1 MKKLINIFA
10 AAALLLGMA
19 TGAAAQNKI
28 SGTVTDTEGN
38 PLIQASVLVQG
49 STQGTV
55 TDIDG
60 KWSLSVKP
68 GASIIV
74 SYIGYTDVS
83 FKTTSAKA
91 VYNVVLSADENFL
104 DDVVVVGYGTQKK
117 VNLTGSV
124 SSVSS
129 EMLEKRP
136 IVNTS
141 TALQGIAAG
150 VTVTTQSGAP
160 GGDGGTVR
168 VRGLGTFGQSSASPL
183 ILIDGVQG
191 SMNDVDASQ
200 IDKIS
205 VLKDAASSAI
215 YGSRAANGVIL
226 ITTKRGSKGKT
237 SVTYRGYAGFQ
248 TPTDLP
254 ELVNAEEFM
263 VLNRETSLN
272 DGTPPVYTEDYI
284 MNYRANH
291 AIDPD
296 NYPLNDWQ
304 KLVLTGSGFL
314 HNHNLTMTASAD
326 KVKTRTT
333 LNFLSQDG
341 IITTADYHKFNLRN
355 NMNITFSP
363 KLEMRFDFSMMF
375 SDRNRSPYQ
384 STIFNY
390 MNTRDPL
397 NPGRFS
403 TGLYVGNAGTTHNI
417 LPYLEGSAGN
427 INNKALRLNGAM
439 ALTWKP
445 LEWLTLEGNV
455 APRLVL
461 SNTHNYRLVT
471 QLYADPFGTPGLSV
485 PAFNSLTESAEYDWY
500 GTYQFTTTA
509 EKKFGAHTFK
519 ALAGWS
525 YEDMTTKSL
534 SAYRQDFAYPDYDVI
549 SAGAD
554 NETKDNGGSMSQ
566 WALQSIFGRIN
577 YNYKERYLFEANVR
591 VDGSSRFKGANRYS
605 VFPSAS
611 FGWRVT
617 EEPFLQPLKKQ
628 LTELKFR
635 ASYGTL
641 GNQSIGSN
649 YPTIQTLA
657 ISSISAGGNGGKTV
671 LPIVTLTTLANENIT
686 WETAKMTDFGFDV
699 ALFNKLDVTFDWY
712 YKVTEGILLTLPIP
726 KVIGLSAPY
735 QNSGE
740 VINRGWELSVG
751 YHDKKGDWSWGIDA
765 NLSDVHNWI
774 SKLPTGNG
782 KVSDNIVHLI
792 GYPINSIW
800 GYECLGIARTQEDAD
815 YVNVNQPQ
823 FGAAIKPGDLVFKDR
838 GGAVDPETGE
848 DIPDGKIDEN
858 DQTVIGNCIPRYT
871 FGVTLNLGWK
881 NWNLSTFIQ
890 GVGKVD
896 GLLSSYY
903 VMPNT
908 QGGTYRK
915 EHLDRWT
922 EADPEHGYYPRM
934 SAITSNNNKIS
945 DFWVRSAAYAR
956 IKNVQLSYTFP
967 KKWARTV
974 GLGGVML
981 FANAQNLFTFTN
993 FYQGYDPEVNFSGDA
1008 DGVTLGSAN
1017 NYPQVKTFTA
1027 GVEIKF

>member
-10 AAALLLGMA
+10 AATLLLGMA

-363 KLEMRFDFSMMF
+363 KLEMRFDFSMIVARR
-375 SDRNRSPYQ
+375 DAD
-384 STIFNY
+384 STSER
-390 MNTRDPL
+390 T
-397 NPGRFS
+397 
-403 TGLYVGNAGTTHNI
+403 
-417 LPYLEGSAGN
+417 SA
-427 INNKALRLNGAM
+427 R
-439 ALTWKP
+439 
-445 LEWLTLEGNV
+445 
-455 APRLVL
+455 
-461 SNTHNYRLVT
+461 
-471 QLYADPFGTPGLSV
+471 
-485 PAFNSLTESAEYDWY
+485 
-500 GTYQFTTTA
+500 
-509 EKKFGAHTFK
+509 
-519 ALAGWS
+519 
-525 YEDMTTKSL
+525 
-534 SAYRQDFAYPDYDVI
+534 
-549 SAGAD
+549 
-554 NETKDNGGSMSQ
+554 
-566 WALQSIFGRIN
+566 
-577 YNYKERYLFEANVR
+577 
-591 VDGSSRFKGANRYS
+591 
-605 VFPSAS
+605 
-611 FGWRVT
+611 
-617 EEPFLQPLKKQ
+617 
-628 LTELKFR
+628 
-635 ASYGTL
+635 
-641 GNQSIGSN
+641 
-649 YPTIQTLA
+649 
-657 ISSISAGGNGGKTV
+657 ISS
-671 LPIVTLTTLANENIT
+671 
-686 WETAKMTDFGFDV
+686 
-699 ALFNKLDVTFDWY
+699 
-712 YKVTEGILLTLPIP
+712 
-726 KVIGLSAPY
+726 
-735 QNSGE
+735 
-740 VINRGWELSVG
+740 
-751 YHDKKGDWSWGIDA
+751 
-765 NLSDVHNWI
+765 
-774 SKLPTGNG
+774 
-782 KVSDNIVHLI
+782 
-792 GYPINSIW
+792 
-800 GYECLGIARTQEDAD
+800 
-815 YVNVNQPQ
+815 
-823 FGAAIKPGDLVFKDR
+823 
-838 GGAVDPETGE
+838 
-848 DIPDGKIDEN
+848 
-858 DQTVIGNCIPRYT
+858 
-871 FGVTLNLGWK
+871 
-881 NWNLSTFIQ
+881 
-890 GVGKVD
+890 
-896 GLLSSYY
+896 
-903 VMPNT
+903 
-908 QGGTYRK
+908 
-915 EHLDRWT
+915 
-922 EADPEHGYYPRM
+922 
-934 SAITSNNNKIS
+934 
-945 DFWVRSAAYAR
+945 
-956 IKNVQLSYTFP
+956 
-967 KKWARTV
+967 
-974 GLGGVML
+974 
-981 FANAQNLFTFTN
+981 
-993 FYQGYDPEVNFSGDA
+993 
-1008 DGVTLGSAN
+1008 
-1017 NYPQVKTFTA
+1017 
-1027 GVEIKF
+1027 

>member
-1 MKKLINIFA
+1 MKKLYQILIALTAVFVMA
-10 AAALLLGMA
+10 AGQTAS
-19 TGAAAQNKI
+19 AQNKI
-28 SGTVTDTEGN
+28 SGRVTDENGDG
-38 PLIQASVLVQG
+38 LVGASVII
-49 STQGTV
+49 QGTTTGVV
-55 TDIDG
+55 TDLDG
-60 KWSLSVKP
+60 RWSMQAKP
-68 GASIIV
+68 GQTLLFSF
-74 SYIGYTDVS
+74 IGYTDASLPVTAS
-83 FKTTSAKA
+83 RS
-91 VYNVVLSADENFL
+91 VYDVTLASDQNFL

-226 ITTKRGSKGKT
+226 ITTKRGAKGKT
-237 SVTYRGYAGFQ
+237 GVTYRGYAGFQ
-248 TPTDLP
+248 MPTDLP

-263 VLNRETSLN
+263 TLKRETALN
-272 DGTPPVYTEDYI
+272 DYAEPEYSEEYI
-284 MNYRANH
+284 KNYRENH
-291 AIDPD
+291 MIYPD
-296 NYPLNDWQ
+296 NYPINDWQ
-304 KLVLTGSGFL
+304 KLVLVGSGFL
-314 HNHNLTMTASAD
+314 HNHNITVTASTD
-326 KVKTRTT
+326 KVQTRTT
-333 LNFLSQDG
+333 FNYLNQDG
-341 IITTADYHKFNLRN
+341 IITTADYQKFNLRN
-355 NMNITFSP
+355 NMNVMFSD
-363 KLEMRFDFSMMF
+363 KLGLRFDISMMY
-375 SDRNRSPYQ
+375 SDRNRSPSQ

-403 TGLYVGNAGTTHNI
+403 TGYFVGRAGTTANI

-427 INNKALRLNGAM
+427 INTKAFRINGAI

-445 LEWLTLEGNV
+445 FRWLTLEGNV

-471 QLYADPFGTPGLSV
+471 QLASDPFGSPGLST
-485 PAFNSLTESAEYDWY
+485 PAYNELNESVGYDYY
-500 GTYQFTTTA
+500 GTYQFTATA
-509 EKKFGAHTFK
+509 DKSFGSHNIKF
-519 ALAGWS
+519 LAGYS
-525 YEDMTTKSL
+525 FEDLTSKDL
-534 SAYRQDFAYPDYDVI
+534 SAHRQNFAYPDYDVI

-554 NETKDNGGSMSQ
+554 DETKDNGGTMSQ
-566 WALQSIFGRIN
+566 WALQSFFGRVN

-591 VDGSSRFKGANRYS
+591 VDGSSRFIGKNRY
-605 VFPSAS
+605 VTFPSAS
-611 FGWRVT
+611 VGWRVS
-617 EEPFLQPLKKQ
+617 EEPFMQPLRKT

-635 ASYGTL
+635 ASYGML

-649 YPTIQTLA
+649 YPTFQTLA
-657 ISSISAGGNGGKTV
+657 ISSISAYDKSI
-671 LPIVTLTTLANENIT
+671 LPIVTLTTLANEDIT
-686 WETAKMTDFGFDV
+686 WESATMYDFGFDL

-712 YKVTEGILLTLPIP
+712 HKVTDGVLMTLPIP
-726 KVIGLSAPY
+726 KTIGLSAPY
-735 QNSGE
+735 QNAGQ
-740 VINRGWELSVG
+740 VTNIGWELTVG
-751 YHDKKGDWSWGIDA
+751 YHDRKGNWSWGIDA
-765 NLSDVHNWI
+765 NLSDVDNKI
-774 SKLPTGNG
+774 TRFPNEKA
-782 KVSDNIVHLI
+782 VSDNIVHME
-792 GYPINSIW
+792 GYPINSIY
-800 GYECLGIARTQEDAD
+800 GYVCEGIARTQEEAD
-815 YVNVNQPQ
+815 YVNTNQRQ
-823 FGAAIKPGDLVFKDR
+823 FGINIRPGDLVFRDWA
-838 GGAVDPETGE
+838 GAWDE
-848 DIPDGKIDEN
+848 DGNPIPDGQVNED
-858 DQTVIGNCIPRYT
+858 DQTVIGSCIPRYT
-871 FGVTLNLGWK
+871 YGVTLNLGWK
-881 NWNLSTFIQ
+881 NWDLSAFFQ

-922 EADPEHGYYPRM
+922 EENPQEGYFPRM
-934 SAITSNNNKIS
+934 SSVTTNNNKIS
-945 DFWVRSAAYAR
+945 SFWVRDASYCR
-956 IKNVQLSYTFP
+956 LKNVQLSYTLP
-967 KKWARTV
+967 KKAV
-974 GLGGVML
+974 KKIGLGGIML

-993 FYQGYDPEVNFSGDA
+993 FWQGYDPEVNFSGDG
-1008 DGVTLGSAN
+1008 DGVSLGATAS